1 MIDPSSSEEEGEEDP
16 IVNVSTK
23 SRLAVPPKS
32 TGGITVASGT
42 SSPAVG
48 SNIPVS
54 GSNGD
59 FDGNHRPSNAIA
71 VVNRTDVGNV
81 GVGGAMVIGPS
92 KNDQVHGNRAEG
104 GNLEV
109 PNNGIPSQFVS
120 SFGEC
125 KSSYKQHISG
135 KNRIIIQQLSSSGHL
150 QRQQAT
156 LSPYHSHHH
165 QQKQINNP
173 HKKFTIEEP
182 YLHTSFSDQKS
193 FAARGVTDVSYIT
206 GNMTQS
212 QYSNSITP
220 VWSSVDAQ
228 FQEVIQSNNHL
239 LLSSSSGVSQETLNQ
254 SIGSSRANSLPRPVS
269 PSPSVNSDKPE
280 TGDPHDKHEREEEE
294 RKRRIQLYVFI
305 SRCISYPFNAKQ
317 PTDMTKRQPKITKQ
331 QLEIIT
337 QRFQSFLKGETQI
350 MADEAFQNAV
360 QSYHDVFLK
369 SERVLKMVQSGAS
382 SQHDFREVFR
392 NNIEKR
398 VRSLPEI
405 DGLSKETVLT
415 SWMAKFDIILKGS
428 GEEDSKRPSRMQQSL
443 NSELILSKEQ
453 LYDMFQQILSVKK
466 FEHQILFNALMLDSA
481 DEQAAAIRRELDGR
495 MQRVGEM
502 EKNRKL
508 MPKFVLKEME
518 SLYIEELKSSINLL
532 MANLESLPVSKG
544 NMDSKYG
551 LQKLKRYNHST
562 PSFLKLILRSHG
574 SLSKL
579 EGDSEDGSTQ
589 LTKLDVVLTFQLEVI
604 VMEVKGLKSL
614 APNRIVYCTMEVENG
629 EKLQTDQAEASKPM
643 WDTQGDFTTTH
654 PLPVVKVKLYTENPG
669 MLALEDKELG
679 KVTLRPTPLS
689 SKSPEWHRMIIPKN
703 LPDQDIRIKIACRLD
718 KPLNMKHCGHLYA
731 IGKSVWK
738 KWKRRYFVLV
748 QVSQYTFAMCSYK
761 EKKSEP
767 SEMMQLDG
775 YTVDYIEAA
784 SANLMFGIDLN
795 GGRYFFNA
803 VREGDSISFACDDE
817 NECSLWVMAMYR
829 ATGQSHKPTPP
840 ITQDK
845 NSAMSKIQGDADKAR
860 KHGMEDYI
868 SADPCTYDHATLFK
882 TLQNLTLEYR
892 LNDPY
897 ASLGWFSPG
906 QVFVL
911 DEYCA
916 RYGVRGC
923 YRHLCYLSDLLDRA
937 EKQHM
942 IDPTLIHYS
951 FAFCA
956 SHVHG
961 NRPDGVGSITHEEKE
976 KFAEIKER
984 LRQLLEFQITN
995 FRYCFPFGRPEG
1007 ALKATLSLL
1016 ERVLMKDIV
1025 TPVPPEEVRQ
1035 MIKKSLETA
1044 ALVNYTRLSNKAK
1057 IEDDLRGEIIVPPP
1071 KKLEDLIH
1079 LAELCVDL
1087 LQQNEEH
1094 YGEAFAWFSDL
1105 LVEHA
1110 EIFWSLFAV
1119 DMDRVLSEQAPDT
1132 WDSFPL
1138 FQILNDY
1145 LRADD
1150 NLRNGRYHQHLRDTF
1165 APLVVRYVDLMES
1178 SIAQSIHKGFEKE
1191 RWESKGINA
1200 ALNPAALNNAAQAL
1214 NTAALNPSTLL
1225 SGKKDQVNF
1234 YVPKLPRQSV
1244 ATAAVDDM
1252 RNGCATSEDLFWK
1265 LDALQSFIRDLHW
1278 PDAEFRQHLEQRLKM
1293 MAVDMIEQCI
1303 QRTDSS
1309 FQSWLKKNVAFIST
1323 DYIIPSEM
1331 CAMVNVIL
1339 DAKNQSFKLT
1349 TIDGIDLY
1357 KFHAKIDDQI
1367 DKANV
1372 AMTQGLSGKLM
1383 SVLESTLSKL
1393 ARYDE
1398 GSLIGSILSFTN
1410 VSSSGKDLG
1419 QGYVNFLRNNMDQI
1433 RGKIGDDLWTLNFFE
1448 QWYTQQV
1455 IMLNNWLSERSDNA
1469 LHYAQVSSIS
1479 HIIKKIYSD
1488 FELQGVLEDKLNSKA
1503 YQTVSVRMATEEAT
1517 CSLTMPEVA
1526 EGDEA
1531 CDDIR
1536 EADEE
1541 DTGEE
1546 SNIPR
1551 GLPKSKVAAAQAA
1564 AVTNVVAGRVGNLL
1578 GKGIGGLSSKLGSG
1592 SWF

>member
-1 MIDPSSSEEEGEEDP
+1 MIDPSSSEEEADDDP
-16 IVNVSTK
+16 GVGK
-23 SRLAVPPKS
+23 GSRS
-32 TGGITVASGT
+32 QGGASHKPGG
-42 SSPAVG
+42 AG
-48 SNIPVS
+48 HHAGPVLVTTNLEATTQ
-54 GSNGD
+54 NGD
-59 FDGNHRPSNAIA
+59 FTPHGSPHHGGGSALESGGSTIA
-71 VVNRTDVGNV
+71 STSMGSAHHPA
-81 GVGGAMVIGPS
+81 GKAHAGGDTSAS
-92 KNDQVHGNRAEG
+92 
-104 GNLEV
+104 LEV
-109 PNNGIPSQFVS
+109 PGGAVASSMTHS
-120 SFGEC
+120 SF
-125 KSSYKQHISG
+125 KSINKNKSNHRNSFN
-135 KNRIIIQQLSSSGHL
+135 NRILSPSSGM
-150 QRQQAT
+150 A
-156 LSPYHSHHH
+156 
-165 QQKQINNP
+165 
-173 HKKFTIEEP
+173 
-182 YLHTSFSDQKS
+182 
-193 FAARGVTDVSYIT
+193 
-206 GNMTQS
+206 
-212 QYSNSITP
+212 
-220 VWSSVDAQ
+220 
-228 FQEVIQSNNHL
+228 
-239 LLSSSSGVSQETLNQ
+239 QETLSQ
-254 SIGSSRANSLPRPVS
+254 TIGSSKVNSLPRPLS
-269 PSPSVNSDKPE
+269 PSPSVVSEKND
-280 TGDPHDKHEREEEE
+280 GDVEEKHEREEEE
-294 RKRRIQLYVFI
+294 RKRRIQLYVFV

-317 PTDMTKRQPKITKQ
+317 PTDMTKRQTKIVKH
-331 QLEIIT
+331 QLESIT
-337 QRFQSFLKGETQI
+337 ARFQAFLKGETQI

-369 SERVLKMVQSGAS
+369 SDRVQKMVQSGAC

-415 SWMAKFDIILKGS
+415 SWMAKFDIILKGT
-428 GEEDSKRPSRMQQSL
+428 GEEDTKRPSRMQQSL

-495 MQRVGEM
+495 LQRVSEM
-502 EKNRKL
+502 ERNRKL

-518 SLYIEELKSSINLL
+518 SLYIDELKSSINLL

-544 NMDSKYG
+544 SMDSKYG
-551 LQKLKRYNHST
+551 LQKFKRYNHST
-562 PSFLKLILRSHG
+562 PSFFKMILRSHG

-579 EGDSEDGSTQ
+579 EGDSADSDAQ
-589 LTKLDVVLTFQLEVI
+589 LSKLDVVLTFQLEVI

-654 PLPVVKVKLYTENPG
+654 PLPVVKIKLYTENPG

-679 KVTLRPTPLS
+679 KFIIKPTPLS
-689 SKSPEWHRMIIPKN
+689 SKSPEWHRMTVPKN
-703 LPDQDIRIKIACRLD
+703 LPDQDLRIKVACRMER
-718 KPLNMKHCGHLYA
+718 PLNMKHCGYLFA
-731 IGKSVWK
+731 IGKTVWK
-738 KWKRRYFVLV
+738 KWKKRYFVLV

-761 EKKSEP
+761 EKKPEP

-775 YTVDYIEAA
+775 YTVDYIEGA

-803 VREGDSISFACDDE
+803 VREGDSIAYACDDE

-840 ITQDK
+840 VTQDK
-845 NSAMSKIQGDADKAR
+845 NSAISKIQGDADKAR
-860 KHGMEDYI
+860 KHGMEDFI
-868 SADPCTYDHATLFK
+868 SADPCTFDHATLFK
-882 TLQNLTLEYR
+882 ILQNLTLEYR

-906 QVFVL
+906 EVFVL

-937 EKQHM
+937 EKQFM

-976 KFAEIKER
+976 KFQQIKER
-984 LRQLLEFQITN
+984 LRVLLEYQITN
-995 FRYCFPFGRPEG
+995 FRFCFPFGRPEG

-1044 ALVNYTRLSNKAK
+1044 ALVNYTRLSSEAK
-1057 IEDDLRGEIIVPPP
+1057 IEEDLRGEMIVPPA

-1094 YGEAFAWFSDL
+1094 YAEAFAWFSDL

-1119 DMDRVLSEQAPDT
+1119 DMDRVLSEQPQDT

-1145 LRADD
+1145 LRTDD
-1150 NLRNGRYHQHLRDTF
+1150 NLKNGRFHQHLRDTF

-1191 RWESKGINA
+1191 RWESKG
-1200 ALNPAALNNAAQAL
+1200 
-1214 NTAALNPSTLL
+1214 
-1225 SGKKDQVNF
+1225 
-1234 YVPKLPRQSV
+1234 
-1244 ATAAVDDM
+1244 
-1252 RNGCATSEDLFWK
+1252 NGCATSEDLFWK

-1278 PDAEFRQHLEQRLKM
+1278 PDAEFRQHLEQRLKL
-1293 MAVDMIEQCI
+1293 MACDMVEQCL
-1303 QRTDSS
+1303 QRSDAA

-1339 DAKNQSFKLT
+1339 DAKNQSFKLC
-1349 TIDGIDLY
+1349 TIDGVDLY
-1357 KFHAKIDDQI
+1357 KYHSKIDDQI

-1372 AMTQGLSGKLM
+1372 AMTQGLIGKLM
-1383 SVLESTLSKL
+1383 SVLDSTLSKL
-1393 ARYDE
+1393 SRYDE

-1419 QGYVNFLRNNMDQI
+1419 QGYVNFFRNNMDQI
-1433 RGKIGDDLWTLNFFE
+1433 RGKISDDLWTLNFFE
-1448 QWYTQQV
+1448 QWYTQQ
-1455 IMLNNWLSERSDNA
+1455 INMLCNWLSERLDHS
-1469 LHYAQVSSIS
+1469 LHYAQCTSLS
-1479 HIIKKIYSD
+1479 HIVKKIYSD
-1488 FELQGVLEDKLNSKA
+1488 FELQGVMEDKLNSKA
-1503 YQTVSVRMATEEAT
+1503 YQTVAQRMATEEAT
-1517 CSLTMPEVA
+1517 CALTMPEGA
-1526 EGDEA
+1526 EGEEMLDEV
-1531 CDDIR
+1531 
-1536 EADEE
+1536 E
-1541 DTGEE
+1541 GEE
-1546 SNIPR
+1546 GEPGTGNP
-1551 GLPKSKVAAAQAA
+1551 GGAGGGGGGTPKPKIAAATAA
-1564 AVTNVVAGRVGNLL
+1564 LPQIGRVGNIL
-1578 GKGIGGLSSKLGSG
+1578 GKGIGGLSSKLGG
-1592 SWF
+1592 GGWF

>member
-1 MIDPSSSEEEGEEDP
+1 M
-16 IVNVSTK
+16 
-23 SRLAVPPKS
+23 
-32 TGGITVASGT
+32 
-42 SSPAVG
+42 
-48 SNIPVS
+48 
-54 GSNGD
+54 
-59 FDGNHRPSNAIA
+59 
-71 VVNRTDVGNV
+71 
-81 GVGGAMVIGPS
+81 
-92 KNDQVHGNRAEG
+92 
-104 GNLEV
+104 
-109 PNNGIPSQFVS
+109 
-120 SFGEC
+120 
-125 KSSYKQHISG
+125 
-135 KNRIIIQQLSSSGHL
+135 
-150 QRQQAT
+150 
-156 LSPYHSHHH
+156 
-165 QQKQINNP
+165 
-173 HKKFTIEEP
+173 
-182 YLHTSFSDQKS
+182 
-193 FAARGVTDVSYIT
+193 
-206 GNMTQS
+206 
-212 QYSNSITP
+212 
-220 VWSSVDAQ
+220 
-228 FQEVIQSNNHL
+228 
-239 LLSSSSGVSQETLNQ
+239 
-254 SIGSSRANSLPRPVS
+254 
-269 PSPSVNSDKPE
+269 
-280 TGDPHDKHEREEEE
+280 
-294 RKRRIQLYVFI
+294 
-305 SRCISYPFNAKQ
+305 
-317 PTDMTKRQPKITKQ
+317 
-331 QLEIIT
+331 
-337 QRFQSFLKGETQI
+337 
-350 MADEAFQNAV
+350 
-360 QSYHDVFLK
+360 
-369 SERVLKMVQSGAS
+369 
-382 SQHDFREVFR
+382 
-392 NNIEKR
+392 
-398 VRSLPEI
+398 
-405 DGLSKETVLT
+405 
-415 SWMAKFDIILKGS
+415 
-428 GEEDSKRPSRMQQSL
+428 
-443 NSELILSKEQ
+443 
-453 LYDMFQQILSVKK
+453 
-466 FEHQILFNALMLDSA
+466 
-481 DEQAAAIRRELDGR
+481 
-495 MQRVGEM
+495 
-502 EKNRKL
+502 
-508 MPKFVLKEME
+508 
-518 SLYIEELKSSINLL
+518 
-532 MANLESLPVSKG
+532 
-544 NMDSKYG
+544 
-551 LQKLKRYNHST
+551 
-562 PSFLKLILRSHG
+562 ILRSHG

-579 EGDSEDGSTQ
+579 ESDADESITQ

-614 APNRIVYCTMEVENG
+614 ATNRIVYCTMEVENG

-679 KVTLRPTPLS
+679 KVTIKPTPLS
-689 SKSPEWHRMIIPKN
+689 SKSPEWHRMVVPRN
-703 LPDQDIRIKIACRLD
+703 LPDQDLRIKIACRLD
-718 KPLNMKHCGHLYA
+718 KPLNMKHCGYLHA

-761 EKKSEP
+761 ERKSEP

-775 YTVDYIEAA
+775 YTVDYIEVA

-803 VREGDSISFACDDE
+803 VREGDSIAFACEDE

-829 ATGQSHKPTPP
+829 ATGQSHKPAPP
-840 ITQDK
+840 VTQDK
-845 NSAMSKIQGDADKAR
+845 NSAISKIQGDADKAR

-868 SADPCTYDHATLFK
+868 SADPCSFDHAALFK
-882 TLQNLTLEYR
+882 VLQNLTLDYR
-892 LNDPY
+892 LNDTY

-923 YRHLCYLSDLLDRA
+923 YRHLCYLSDLLDRV
-937 EKQHM
+937 EKQYM

-984 LRQLLEFQITN
+984 LRILLEYQITN
-995 FRYCFPFGRPEG
+995 FRFCFPFGRPEG

-1025 TPVPPEEVRQ
+1025 TPVPPEEVRM

-1044 ALVNYTRLSNKAK
+1044 ALVNYTRLSSEAK
-1057 IEDDLRGEIIVPPP
+1057 IDEDLRGEIIVAAA

-1094 YGEAFAWFSDL
+1094 YAEHFPGSLSAGASIVGLKSIPLRKTEKINKDKKVSNGIEEETDASGAAAAQASGGTGVSVASGGSIGGDARKSLSDGPEGAAAFKYCMPTHAVYTSPVPTAFAWFSDL

-1119 DMDRVLSEQAPDT
+1119 DMDRVLTEQQPDT

-1150 NLRNGRYHQHLRDTF
+1150 NLRNGRFHQHLRDTF

-1191 RWESKGINA
+1191 RWDSKG
-1200 ALNPAALNNAAQAL
+1200 
-1214 NTAALNPSTLL
+1214 
-1225 SGKKDQVNF
+1225 
-1234 YVPKLPRQSV
+1234 
-1244 ATAAVDDM
+1244 
-1252 RNGCATSEDLFWK
+1252 NGCVTSEDLFWK
-1265 LDALQSFIRDLHW
+1265 LDALQSFIHDLHW

-1293 MAVDMIEQCI
+1293 MAAEMIEQCI

-1309 FQSWLKKNVAFIST
+1309 FHSWLKKNVAFIST

-1357 KFHAKIDDQI
+1357 KFHTKIDDQI

-1372 AMTQGLSGKLM
+1372 AMTQGLICKLM

-1419 QGYVNFLRNNMDQI
+1419 QGYVNFFRNNMDQI

-1448 QWYTQQV
+1448 QWYTQQ
-1455 IMLNNWLSERSDNA
+1455 INMLCNWLSERLDHA
-1469 LHYAQVSSIS
+1469 LHYAQVTSIS
-1479 HIIKKIYSD
+1479 HITKKIYSD

-1503 YQTVSVRMATEEAT
+1503 YQTVALRMTTEEAT
-1517 CSLTMPEVA
+1517 CALTMPDVVECDDNGDTVKG
-1526 EGDEA
+1526 EGGDE
-1531 CDDIR
+1531 DG
-1536 EADEE
+1536 
-1541 DTGEE
+1541 TGEE
-1546 SNIPR
+1546 GGGGSSVGGASR
-1551 GLPKSKVAAAQAA
+1551 GLPKPKVAAAQAA

-1578 GKGIGGLSSKLGSG
+1578 GKGIGGLSSKLGGG

>member
-1 MIDPSSSEEEGEEDP
+1 MIDPSSSEEEGEDDAVP
-16 IVNVSTK
+16 NVSSKGRLTNTTK
-23 SRLAVPPKS
+23 
-32 TGGITVASGT
+32 GT
-42 SSPAVG
+42 SAVSIIGGSAGSVVG

-54 GSNGD
+54 GSNTD
-59 FDGNHRPSNAIA
+59 LIGNQRQSNISSIC
-71 VVNRTDVGNV
+71 NRNDVGNISV
-81 GVGGAMVIGPS
+81 AALGSTSNKIE
-92 KNDQVHGNRAEG
+92 QICGNRADT

-109 PNNGIPSQFVS
+109 PSNGIPS
-120 SFGEC
+120 G
-125 KSSYKQHISG
+125 I
-135 KNRIIIQQLSSSGHL
+135 
-150 QRQQAT
+150 
-156 LSPYHSHHH
+156 
-165 QQKQINNP
+165 
-173 HKKFTIEEP
+173 
-182 YLHTSFSDQKS
+182 
-193 FAARGVTDVSYIT
+193 
-206 GNMTQS
+206 
-212 QYSNSITP
+212 
-220 VWSSVDAQ
+220 
-228 FQEVIQSNNHL
+228 
-239 LLSSSSGVSQETLNQ
+239 SQETLNQ
-254 SIGSSRANSLPRPVS
+254 SVGSSRANSLPRPLS
-269 PSPSVNSDKPE
+269 PSPSLTSEKHE
-280 TGDPHDKHEREEEE
+280 TAEPHGKHEREEEE

-317 PTDMTKRQPKITKQ
+317 PTDMTKRQTKISKQ

-337 QRFQSFLKGETQI
+337 QRFQAFLKGETQI

-415 SWMAKFDIILKGS
+415 SWMAKFDIILKGT

-453 LYDMFQQILSVKK
+453 LYDMFQQILLVKK

-518 SLYIEELKSSINLL
+518 SLYVEELKSSINLL

-679 KVTLRPTPLS
+679 KVTLKPTPLS
-689 SKSPEWHRMIIPKN
+689 SKSPEWHRMIVPKN

-718 KPLNMKHCGHLYA
+718 KPLNMKHCGYLYA

-860 KHGMEDYI
+860 KHGMEDFI
-868 SADPCTYDHATLFK
+868 STDPCTFDHATLFK

-976 KFAEIKER
+976 KFSEIKER

-1057 IEDDLRGEIIVPPP
+1057 IDEDLRGDVIVPAP

-1145 LRADD
+1145 LRTDD
-1150 NLRNGRYHQHLRDTF
+1150 NLRNGRFHQHLRDTF

-1191 RWESKGINA
+1191 RWESKG
-1200 ALNPAALNNAAQAL
+1200 
-1214 NTAALNPSTLL
+1214 
-1225 SGKKDQVNF
+1225 
-1234 YVPKLPRQSV
+1234 
-1244 ATAAVDDM
+1244 
-1252 RNGCATSEDLFWK
+1252 NGCATSEDLFWK

-1309 FQSWLKKNVAFIST
+1309 FQSWLKKNIAFIST
-1323 DYIIPSEM
+1323 DYILPSEM

-1419 QGYVNFLRNNMDQI
+1419 QGYVNFFRNNMDQV
-1433 RGKIGDDLWTLNFFE
+1433 RGKIADDLWTLHFFE
-1448 QWYTQQV
+1448 QWYSQQ
-1455 IMLNNWLSERSDNA
+1455 INMLCNWLSERVDHA
-1469 LHYAQVSSIS
+1469 LHYAQVASIS

-1503 YQTVSVRMATEEAT
+1503 YQAVAQRMATEEAT
-1517 CSLTMPEVA
+1517 CALTMPDACED
-1526 EGDEA
+1526 EPCDEIREGEEEDNGDES
-1531 CDDIR
+1531 
-1536 EADEE
+1536 
-1541 DTGEE
+1541 T

-1551 GLPKSKVAAAQAA
+1551 GLPKPKVAAAQAA

>member
-1 MIDPSSSEEEGEEDP
+1 MIDPSSSEEEGEDDSVP
-16 IVNVSTK
+16 NVSSKGRLTNATK
-23 SRLAVPPKS
+23 
-32 TGGITVASGT
+32 GT
-42 SSPAVG
+42 SAVSIIG
-48 SNIPVS
+48 GSAGSVVESNIPIS
-54 GSNGD
+54 GSNTD
-59 FDGNHRPSNAIA
+59 LIGNQRQSNISSICKR
-71 VVNRTDVGNV
+71 NDVGNI
-81 GVGGAMVIGPS
+81 GVTALGS
-92 KNDQVHGNRAEG
+92 TSNKNEQICGSRADT

-109 PNNGIPSQFVS
+109 PSNGIPS
-120 SFGEC
+120 G
-125 KSSYKQHISG
+125 I
-135 KNRIIIQQLSSSGHL
+135 
-150 QRQQAT
+150 
-156 LSPYHSHHH
+156 
-165 QQKQINNP
+165 
-173 HKKFTIEEP
+173 
-182 YLHTSFSDQKS
+182 
-193 FAARGVTDVSYIT
+193 
-206 GNMTQS
+206 
-212 QYSNSITP
+212 
-220 VWSSVDAQ
+220 
-228 FQEVIQSNNHL
+228 
-239 LLSSSSGVSQETLNQ
+239 SQETLNQ
-254 SIGSSRANSLPRPVS
+254 SVGSSRANSLPRPLS
-269 PSPSVNSDKPE
+269 PSPSLTSEKHE
-280 TGDPHDKHEREEEE
+280 TGEPHDKHEREEEE

-317 PTDMTKRQPKITKQ
+317 PTDMTKRQTKISKQ

-337 QRFQSFLKGETQI
+337 QRFQAFLKGETQI

-415 SWMAKFDIILKGS
+415 SWMAKFDIILKGT

-453 LYDMFQQILSVKK
+453 LYDMFQQILLVKK

-518 SLYIEELKSSINLL
+518 SLYVEELKSSINLL

-579 EGDSEDGSTQ
+579 EGDSEDGTTQ

-679 KVTLRPTPLS
+679 KVTLKPTPLS
-689 SKSPEWHRMIIPKN
+689 SKSPEWHRMIVPKN

-718 KPLNMKHCGHLYA
+718 KPLNMKHCGYLYA

-795 GGRYFFNA
+795 GGRFFFNA

-860 KHGMEDYI
+860 KHGMEDFI
-868 SADPCTYDHATLFK
+868 STDPCTFDHATLFK

-937 EKQHM
+937 EKQYM

-976 KFAEIKER
+976 KFSEIKER

-1025 TPVPPEEVRQ
+1025 TPVPPEEVRH

-1057 IEDDLRGEIIVPPP
+1057 IDEDLRGDVIVPAP

-1145 LRADD
+1145 LRTDD
-1150 NLRNGRYHQHLRDTF
+1150 NLRNGRFHQHLRDTF

-1191 RWESKGINA
+1191 RWESKG
-1200 ALNPAALNNAAQAL
+1200 
-1214 NTAALNPSTLL
+1214 
-1225 SGKKDQVNF
+1225 
-1234 YVPKLPRQSV
+1234 
-1244 ATAAVDDM
+1244 
-1252 RNGCATSEDLFWK
+1252 NGCATSEDLFWK

-1309 FQSWLKKNVAFIST
+1309 FQSWLKKNIAFIST
-1323 DYIIPSEM
+1323 DYILPSEM

-1419 QGYVNFLRNNMDQI
+1419 QGYVNFFRNNMDQV
-1433 RGKIGDDLWTLNFFE
+1433 RGKIGDDLWTLHFFE
-1448 QWYTQQV
+1448 QWYSQQ
-1455 IMLNNWLSERSDNA
+1455 INMLCNWLSDRVDHA
-1469 LHYAQVSSIS
+1469 LHYAQVASIS

-1503 YQTVSVRMATEEAT
+1503 YQAVAQRMATEEAT
-1517 CSLTMPEVA
+1517 CALTMPDACED
-1526 EGDEA
+1526 EPCEEIREGEEEDNGDES
-1531 CDDIR
+1531 
-1536 EADEE
+1536 
-1541 DTGEE
+1541 T

-1551 GLPKSKVAAAQAA
+1551 GLPKPKVAAAQAA

>member
-1 MIDPSSSEEEGEEDP
+1 MIDPSSSEEEGEDDP
-16 IVNVSTK
+16 IANVSSK
-23 SRLAVPPKS
+23 GRLTNAPKGTNTVS
-32 TGGITVASGT
+32 IIGGVSG
-42 SSPAVG
+42 PGVG
-48 SNIPVS
+48 SNIALS

-59 FDGNHRPSNAIA
+59 LAGNQRQSNISSIG
-71 VVNRTDVGNV
+71 NRNDAGNISV
-81 GVGGAMVIGPS
+81 ATGVGGSSS
-92 KNDQVHGNRAEG
+92 KNEQIHGSRVDG

-109 PNNGIPSQFVS
+109 PNSIPS
-120 SFGEC
+120 G
-125 KSSYKQHISG
+125 I
-135 KNRIIIQQLSSSGHL
+135 
-150 QRQQAT
+150 
-156 LSPYHSHHH
+156 
-165 QQKQINNP
+165 
-173 HKKFTIEEP
+173 
-182 YLHTSFSDQKS
+182 
-193 FAARGVTDVSYIT
+193 
-206 GNMTQS
+206 
-212 QYSNSITP
+212 
-220 VWSSVDAQ
+220 
-228 FQEVIQSNNHL
+228 
-239 LLSSSSGVSQETLNQ
+239 SQETLNQ
-254 SIGSSRANSLPRPVS
+254 SIGSSRANSLPRPLS
-269 PSPSVNSDKPE
+269 PSPSLTSEKPD

-317 PTDMTKRQPKITKQ
+317 PTDMTKRQTKITKQ

-337 QRFQSFLKGETQI
+337 QRFQAFLKGETQI

-415 SWMAKFDIILKGS
+415 SWMAKFDIILKGT

-453 LYDMFQQILSVKK
+453 LYDMFQQILLVKK
-466 FEHQILFNALMLDSA
+466 FEHQILYNALMLDSA

-518 SLYIEELKSSINLL
+518 SLYVEELKSSINLL

-679 KVTLRPTPLS
+679 KVILKPTPLS
-689 SKSPEWHRMIIPKN
+689 SKSPEWHRMVIPKN

-795 GGRYFFNA
+795 GGRFFFNA

-860 KHGMEDYI
+860 KHGMEDFI
-868 SADPCTYDHATLFK
+868 STDPCTFDHATLFK

-937 EKQHM
+937 EKQCM

-976 KFAEIKER
+976 KFSEIKER

-1057 IEDDLRGEIIVPPP
+1057 IEEDLRGEVIVPAP

-1150 NLRNGRYHQHLRDTF
+1150 NLRNGRFHQHLRDTF

-1191 RWESKGINA
+1191 RWESKG
-1200 ALNPAALNNAAQAL
+1200 
-1214 NTAALNPSTLL
+1214 
-1225 SGKKDQVNF
+1225 
-1234 YVPKLPRQSV
+1234 
-1244 ATAAVDDM
+1244 
-1252 RNGCATSEDLFWK
+1252 NGCATSEDLFWK

-1309 FQSWLKKNVAFIST
+1309 FQSWLKKNIAFIST
-1323 DYIIPSEM
+1323 DYILPSEM

-1419 QGYVNFLRNNMDQI
+1419 QGYVNFFRNNMDQV

-1448 QWYTQQV
+1448 QWYSQQ
-1455 IMLNNWLSERSDNA
+1455 INMLCNWLSERLDHA

-1503 YQTVSVRMATEEAT
+1503 YQAVAQRMATEEAT
-1517 CSLTMPEVA
+1517 CALTMPDINE
-1526 EGDEA
+1526 DEP

-1536 EADEE
+1536 EGEEE
-1541 DTGEE
+1541 DTGDEST

-1551 GLPKSKVAAAQAA
+1551 GLPKPKIAAAQAA

>member
-1 MIDPSSSEEEGEEDP
+1 MIDPSSSEEEGEDDP
-16 IVNVSTK
+16 VANVSSK
-23 SRLAVPPKS
+23 GRLTNAPK
-32 TGGITVASGT
+32 GT
-42 SSPAVG
+42 SAVCIIGGSSGSVVG
-48 SNIPVS
+48 SNISTS
-54 GSNGD
+54 GSNSD
-59 FDGNHRPSNAIA
+59 LIGNLRQSNISS
-71 VVNRTDVGNV
+71 
-81 GVGGAMVIGPS
+81 I
-92 KNDQVHGNRAEG
+92 GNRIDAGNISVAGPGATANKNEQIYG
-104 GNLEV
+104 SRVDTGNLEV
-109 PNNGIPSQFVS
+109 PSNGIPS
-120 SFGEC
+120 G
-125 KSSYKQHISG
+125 I
-135 KNRIIIQQLSSSGHL
+135 
-150 QRQQAT
+150 
-156 LSPYHSHHH
+156 
-165 QQKQINNP
+165 
-173 HKKFTIEEP
+173 
-182 YLHTSFSDQKS
+182 
-193 FAARGVTDVSYIT
+193 
-206 GNMTQS
+206 
-212 QYSNSITP
+212 
-220 VWSSVDAQ
+220 
-228 FQEVIQSNNHL
+228 
-239 LLSSSSGVSQETLNQ
+239 SQETLNQ
-254 SIGSSRANSLPRPVS
+254 SVGSSRANSLPRPLS
-269 PSPSVNSDKPE
+269 PSPSLTSEKPE
-280 TGDPHDKHEREEEE
+280 IGEPHDKHEREEEE

-317 PTDMTKRQPKITKQ
+317 PTDMTKRQTKINKQ

-337 QRFQSFLKGETQI
+337 QRFQAFLKGETQI

-415 SWMAKFDIILKGS
+415 SWMAKFDIILKGT

-453 LYDMFQQILSVKK
+453 LYDMFQQILLVKK

-518 SLYIEELKSSINLL
+518 SLYVEELKSSINLL

-579 EGDSEDGSTQ
+579 EGDSEDGSTL

-614 APNRIVYCTMEVENG
+614 APNRIVYCTMEVESG

-679 KVTLRPTPLS
+679 KVTLKPTPLS
-689 SKSPEWHRMIIPKN
+689 SKSPEWHRMIVPKN

-718 KPLNMKHCGHLYA
+718 KPLNMKHCGYLYA

-795 GGRYFFNA
+795 GGRFFFNA

-845 NSAMSKIQGDADKAR
+845 NSALSKIQGDADKAR
-860 KHGMEDYI
+860 KHGMEDFI
-868 SADPCTYDHATLFK
+868 STDPCTFDHATLFK

-976 KFAEIKER
+976 KFSEIKDR

-1057 IEDDLRGEIIVPPP
+1057 IEEDLRGEVIVPAP

-1094 YGEAFAWFSDL
+1094 YGELRKHDKMDKKKVRKEDDDVSGGHNESDVDLIDSTGLISTSELATAASTDGSSFRYCMPTHAVYTPPVPTAFAWFSDL

-1145 LRADD
+1145 LRTDD
-1150 NLRNGRYHQHLRDTF
+1150 NLRNGRFHQHLRDTF

-1214 NTAALNPSTLL
+1214 NTAALNPSMLL

-1234 YVPKLPRQSV
+1234 YVPKLPKQSNS
-1244 ATAAVDDM
+1244 TAANDEM

-1309 FQSWLKKNVAFIST
+1309 FQSWLKKNIAFIST
-1323 DYIIPSEM
+1323 DYILPSEM

-1419 QGYVNFLRNNMDQI
+1419 QGYVNFFRNNMDQV

-1448 QWYTQQV
+1448 QWYSQQ
-1455 IMLNNWLSERSDNA
+1455 INMLCNWLSERLDHA
-1469 LHYAQVSSIS
+1469 LHYAQVASIS

-1503 YQTVSVRMATEEAT
+1503 YQTVAQRMATEEAT
-1517 CSLTMPEVA
+1517 CALTMPDASE
-1526 EGDEA
+1526 DEP

-1536 EADEE
+1536 EGEEE
-1541 DTGEE
+1541 DNGDEST

-1551 GLPKSKVAAAQAA
+1551 GLPKPKVAAAQAA

>member
-1 MIDPSSSEEEGEEDP
+1 MIDPSSSEEEGEDDP
-16 IVNVSTK
+16 VANVSSK
-23 SRLAVPPKS
+23 GRLTNAPK
-32 TGGITVASGT
+32 GT
-42 SSPAVG
+42 SAVCIIGGSSGSVVG
-48 SNIPVS
+48 SNISTS
-54 GSNGD
+54 GSNSD
-59 FDGNHRPSNAIA
+59 LIGNLRQSNISS
-71 VVNRTDVGNV
+71 
-81 GVGGAMVIGPS
+81 I
-92 KNDQVHGNRAEG
+92 GNRIDAGNISVAGPGATANKNEQIYG
-104 GNLEV
+104 SRVDTGNLEV
-109 PNNGIPSQFVS
+109 PSNGIPS
-120 SFGEC
+120 G
-125 KSSYKQHISG
+125 I
-135 KNRIIIQQLSSSGHL
+135 
-150 QRQQAT
+150 
-156 LSPYHSHHH
+156 
-165 QQKQINNP
+165 
-173 HKKFTIEEP
+173 
-182 YLHTSFSDQKS
+182 
-193 FAARGVTDVSYIT
+193 
-206 GNMTQS
+206 
-212 QYSNSITP
+212 
-220 VWSSVDAQ
+220 
-228 FQEVIQSNNHL
+228 
-239 LLSSSSGVSQETLNQ
+239 SQETLNQ
-254 SIGSSRANSLPRPVS
+254 SVGSSRANSLPRPLS
-269 PSPSVNSDKPE
+269 PSPSLTSEKPE
-280 TGDPHDKHEREEEE
+280 IGEPHDKHEREEEE

-317 PTDMTKRQPKITKQ
+317 PTDMTKRQTKINKQ

-337 QRFQSFLKGETQI
+337 QRFQAFLKGETQI

-415 SWMAKFDIILKGS
+415 SWMAKFDIILKGT

-453 LYDMFQQILSVKK
+453 LYDMFQQILLVKK

-518 SLYIEELKSSINLL
+518 SLYVEELKSSINLL

-579 EGDSEDGSTQ
+579 EGDSEDGSTL

-614 APNRIVYCTMEVENG
+614 APNRIVYCTMEVESG

-679 KVTLRPTPLS
+679 KVTLKPTPLS
-689 SKSPEWHRMIIPKN
+689 SKSPEWHRMIVPKN

-718 KPLNMKHCGHLYA
+718 KPLNMKHCGYLYA

-795 GGRYFFNA
+795 GGRFFFNA

-845 NSAMSKIQGDADKAR
+845 NSALSKIQGDADKAR
-860 KHGMEDYI
+860 KHGMEDFI
-868 SADPCTYDHATLFK
+868 STDPCTFDHATLFK

-976 KFAEIKER
+976 KFSEIKDR

-1057 IEDDLRGEIIVPPP
+1057 IEEDLRGEVIVPAP

-1145 LRADD
+1145 LRTDD
-1150 NLRNGRYHQHLRDTF
+1150 NLRNGRFHQHLRDTF

-1214 NTAALNPSTLL
+1214 NTAALNPSMLL

-1234 YVPKLPRQSV
+1234 YVPKLPKQSNS
-1244 ATAAVDDM
+1244 TAANDEM

-1309 FQSWLKKNVAFIST
+1309 FQSWLKKNIAFIST
-1323 DYIIPSEM
+1323 DYILPSEM

-1419 QGYVNFLRNNMDQI
+1419 QGYVNFFRNNMDQV

-1448 QWYTQQV
+1448 QWYSQQ
-1455 IMLNNWLSERSDNA
+1455 INMLCNWLSERLDHA
-1469 LHYAQVSSIS
+1469 LHYAQVASIS

-1503 YQTVSVRMATEEAT
+1503 YQTVAQRMATEEAT
-1517 CSLTMPEVA
+1517 CALTMPDASE
-1526 EGDEA
+1526 DEP

-1536 EADEE
+1536 EGEEE
-1541 DTGEE
+1541 DNGDEST

-1551 GLPKSKVAAAQAA
+1551 GLPKPKVAAAQAA

>member
-109 PNNGIPSQFVS
+109 PNNGIP
-120 SFGEC
+120 
-125 KSSYKQHISG
+125 
-135 KNRIIIQQLSSSGHL
+135 
-150 QRQQAT
+150 
-156 LSPYHSHHH
+156 
-165 QQKQINNP
+165 
-173 HKKFTIEEP
+173 
-182 YLHTSFSDQKS
+182 
-193 FAARGVTDVSYIT
+193 
-206 GNMTQS
+206 
-212 QYSNSITP
+212 
-220 VWSSVDAQ
+220 
-228 FQEVIQSNNHL
+228 
-239 LLSSSSGVSQETLNQ
+239 SGVSQETLNQ

-1094 YGEAFAWFSDL
+1094 YGELRRHDKVEKIKTRKEDGDVSGEHNISELGSAASHGIIGKTEQAIAAGTSTDGSSFRYCMPTHAVYTSPVPTAFAWFSDL

>member
-1 MIDPSSSEEEGEEDP
+1 MIDPSSSEEEGEDDP
-16 IVNVSTK
+16 IANVSSK
-23 SRLAVPPKS
+23 GRLTNAPKGTNTVS
-32 TGGITVASGT
+32 IIGGVSG
-42 SSPAVG
+42 PGVG
-48 SNIPVS
+48 SNIAIS

-59 FDGNHRPSNAIA
+59 LAGNQRQSNISSIG
-71 VVNRTDVGNV
+71 NRNDAGNISV
-81 GVGGAMVIGPS
+81 AAGVGGSSS
-92 KNDQVHGNRAEG
+92 KNEQIHGSRVDG

-109 PNNGIPSQFVS
+109 PNSCIPS
-120 SFGEC
+120 G
-125 KSSYKQHISG
+125 I
-135 KNRIIIQQLSSSGHL
+135 
-150 QRQQAT
+150 
-156 LSPYHSHHH
+156 
-165 QQKQINNP
+165 
-173 HKKFTIEEP
+173 
-182 YLHTSFSDQKS
+182 
-193 FAARGVTDVSYIT
+193 
-206 GNMTQS
+206 
-212 QYSNSITP
+212 
-220 VWSSVDAQ
+220 
-228 FQEVIQSNNHL
+228 
-239 LLSSSSGVSQETLNQ
+239 SQETLNQ
-254 SIGSSRANSLPRPVS
+254 SIGSSRANSLPRPLS
-269 PSPSVNSDKPE
+269 PSPSLTSEKPD

-317 PTDMTKRQPKITKQ
+317 PTDMTKRQTKITKQ

-337 QRFQSFLKGETQI
+337 QRFQAFLKGETQI

-415 SWMAKFDIILKGS
+415 SWMAKFDIILKGT

-453 LYDMFQQILSVKK
+453 LYDMFQQILLVKK
-466 FEHQILFNALMLDSA
+466 FEHQILYNALMLDSA

-518 SLYIEELKSSINLL
+518 SLYVEELKSSINLL

-551 LQKLKRYNHST
+551 LQKLKRYNHR
-562 PSFLKLILRSHG
+562 KLILRSHG

-679 KVTLRPTPLS
+679 KVTLKPTPLS
-689 SKSPEWHRMIIPKN
+689 SKSPEWHRMVIPKN

-795 GGRYFFNA
+795 GGRFFFNA

-860 KHGMEDYI
+860 KHGMEDFI
-868 SADPCTYDHATLFK
+868 STDPCTFDHATLFK

-937 EKQHM
+937 EKQYM

-976 KFAEIKER
+976 KFSEIKER
-984 LRQLLEFQITN
+984 LRQLLEYQITN

-1057 IEDDLRGEIIVPPP
+1057 IEEDLRGEVIVPAP

-1094 YGEAFAWFSDL
+1094 YGELRKHDKMDKNKMRKEDGDVPEGHNESDVDLTANTGLTSTSELASAASTDGSSFRYCMPTHAVYTTPVPTAFAWFSDL

-1150 NLRNGRYHQHLRDTF
+1150 NLRNGRFHQHLRDTF

-1214 NTAALNPSTLL
+1214 NTAALNPSMLL
-1225 SGKKDQVNF
+1225 SGKKDTINF
-1234 YVPKLPRQSV
+1234 YVPKLPKQSNS
-1244 ATAAVDDM
+1244 TAASDEM

-1309 FQSWLKKNVAFIST
+1309 FQSWLKKNIAFIST
-1323 DYIIPSEM
+1323 DYILPSEM

-1419 QGYVNFLRNNMDQI
+1419 QGYVNFFRNNMDQV

-1448 QWYTQQV
+1448 QWYSQQ
-1455 IMLNNWLSERSDNA
+1455 INMLCNWLSERLDHA

-1503 YQTVSVRMATEEAT
+1503 YQAVAQRMATEEAT
-1517 CSLTMPEVA
+1517 CALTMPDISE
-1526 EGDEA
+1526 DEP

-1536 EADEE
+1536 EGEEE
-1541 DTGEE
+1541 DTGDEST

-1551 GLPKSKVAAAQAA
+1551 GLPKPKIAAAQAA

>member
-1 MIDPSSSEEEGEEDP
+1 MIDPSSSEEEGEDDP
-16 IVNVSTK
+16 VINVPAKGRIIQTPKGVNCVSTLGVSSAAGCNPIATGSNSDLTANHK
-23 SRLAVPPKS
+23 QSNPSTVIGRTDTGTS
-32 TGGITVASGT
+32 TGGQYSSRTSQIHGGRVDGSNLEIPTKTIPSGT
-42 SSPAVG
+42 
-48 SNIPVS
+48 
-54 GSNGD
+54 
-59 FDGNHRPSNAIA
+59 
-71 VVNRTDVGNV
+71 
-81 GVGGAMVIGPS
+81 
-92 KNDQVHGNRAEG
+92 
-104 GNLEV
+104 
-109 PNNGIPSQFVS
+109 
-120 SFGEC
+120 
-125 KSSYKQHISG
+125 
-135 KNRIIIQQLSSSGHL
+135 
-150 QRQQAT
+150 
-156 LSPYHSHHH
+156 
-165 QQKQINNP
+165 
-173 HKKFTIEEP
+173 
-182 YLHTSFSDQKS
+182 
-193 FAARGVTDVSYIT
+193 
-206 GNMTQS
+206 
-212 QYSNSITP
+212 
-220 VWSSVDAQ
+220 
-228 FQEVIQSNNHL
+228 
-239 LLSSSSGVSQETLNQ
+239 SQETLKE
-254 SIGSSRANSLPRPVS
+254 SIGSSRANSLPRPSS
-269 PSPSVNSDKPE
+269 PTLSIESDKQEPSE
-280 TGDPHDKHEREEEE
+280 FHDKHEREEEE

-317 PTDMTKRQPKITKQ
+317 PTDMTKRQTKITKQ
-331 QLEIIT
+331 QLEVIT
-337 QRFQSFLKGETQI
+337 QRFQAFLKGETQI

-369 SERVLKMVQSGAS
+369 SERVSKMVQSGAS

-453 LYDMFQQILSVKK
+453 LFDMFQQILSVKK
-466 FEHQILFNALMLDSA
+466 FEHQILYNALMLDSA

-551 LQKLKRYNHST
+551 LQKLKRYNHR
-562 PSFLKLILRSHG
+562 KLILRSHG

-579 EGDSEDGSTQ
+579 EGDSEDGSNQ

-654 PLPVVKVKLYTENPG
+654 PLPVVKIKLYTENPG

-679 KVTLRPTPLS
+679 KVTLKPTPLS

-703 LPDQDIRIKIACRLD
+703 LPDQDLRIKIACRLD
-718 KPLNMKHCGHLYA
+718 KPLNMKHCGQLYA

-738 KWKRRYFVLV
+738 KWKKRYFVLV

-795 GGRYFFNA
+795 GGRFFFNA

-840 ITQDK
+840 VTQDK

-860 KHGMEDYI
+860 KHGMEDFI
-868 SADPCTYDHATLFK
+868 SADPCKFDHATLFK

-892 LNDPY
+892 LSDPY

-976 KFAEIKER
+976 KFSEIKER

-1044 ALVNYTRLSNKAK
+1044 AFVNYTRLSNKAK
-1057 IEDDLRGEIIVPPP
+1057 IEEDLRGEVIVPPP

-1094 YGEAFAWFSDL
+1094 YGELRRHDKMDKNKMRKEDDDVSDQRDITDVDFTANTGLINTSEQATDEFVKGSSFRYCMPTHAVFTSPVPTAFAWFSDL

-1119 DMDRVLSEQAPDT
+1119 DMDRVLSDQAPDT

-1150 NLRNGRYHQHLRDTF
+1150 NLRNGRFHQHLRDTF

-1214 NTAALNPSTLL
+1214 NSAALNPSTLL
-1225 SGKKDQVNF
+1225 SSKKDLVNF
-1234 YVPKLPRQSV
+1234 YVPRLPRQSV
-1244 ATAAVDDM
+1244 STAATDEM

-1278 PDAEFRQHLEQRLKM
+1278 PDADFRQHLEQRLKM

-1303 QRTDSS
+1303 HRTDSS
-1309 FQSWLKKNVAFIST
+1309 FQSWLKKNIAFIST

-1349 TIDGIDLY
+1349 TIEGIDLY

-1372 AMTQGLSGKLM
+1372 AMTQGLCGKLM

-1419 QGYVNFLRNNMDQI
+1419 QGYVNFFRNNMDQI

-1448 QWYTQQV
+1448 QWYSQQ
-1455 IMLNNWLSERSDNA
+1455 INMLCNWLSERLDHA
-1469 LHYAQVSSIS
+1469 LHYVQVSSIS
-1479 HIIKKIYSD
+1479 HIVKKIYSD

-1503 YQTVSVRMATEEAT
+1503 YQAVALRMATEEAT
-1517 CSLTMPEVA
+1517 CALTMPDVS
-1526 EGDEA
+1526 EGDEI
-1531 CDDIR
+1531 CDDFR
-1536 EADEE
+1536 EVDEE
-1541 DTGEE
+1541 DNGDE
-1546 SNIPR
+1546 STTNKA
-1551 GLPKSKVAAAQAA
+1551 LPKSKVAAAQAA

>member
-1 MIDPSSSEEEGEEDP
+1 MIDPSSSEEEGDEDSVINLP
-16 IVNVSTK
+16 SKGRVSVPHKAST
-23 SRLAVPPKS
+23 LAAGPSSTS
-32 TGGITVASGT
+32 TGTLPILTTVPS
-42 SSPAVG
+42 VH
-48 SNIPVS
+48 
-54 GSNGD
+54 NGD
-59 FDGNHRPSNAIA
+59 FIGSHRPSASIPGNTNAGI
-71 VVNRTDVGNV
+71 
-81 GVGGAMVIGPS
+81 GVGTS
-92 KNDQVHGNRAEG
+92 KNDQTQFNTESS
-104 GNLEV
+104 NLEV
-109 PNNGIPSQFVS
+109 PNNGIPS
-120 SFGEC
+120 G
-125 KSSYKQHISG
+125 I
-135 KNRIIIQQLSSSGHL
+135 
-150 QRQQAT
+150 
-156 LSPYHSHHH
+156 
-165 QQKQINNP
+165 
-173 HKKFTIEEP
+173 
-182 YLHTSFSDQKS
+182 
-193 FAARGVTDVSYIT
+193 
-206 GNMTQS
+206 
-212 QYSNSITP
+212 
-220 VWSSVDAQ
+220 
-228 FQEVIQSNNHL
+228 
-239 LLSSSSGVSQETLNQ
+239 SQETLNQ
-254 SIGSSRANSLPRPVS
+254 SVGSSRANSLPRPLS
-269 PSPSVNSDKPE
+269 PSSSLASDKHDA
-280 TGDPHDKHEREEEE
+280 GDPHEKHEREEEE

-331 QLEIIT
+331 QLEIVT
-337 QRFQSFLKGETQI
+337 QRFQAFLKGETQI

-369 SERVLKMVQSGAS
+369 SERVMKMVQSGAC

-428 GEEDSKRPSRMQQSL
+428 GDEDTKRPSRMQQSL

-495 MQRVGEM
+495 MQKVGEM

-551 LQKLKRYNHST
+551 LQKLKRYNHR
-562 PSFLKLILRSHG
+562 KMILRSHG

-579 EGDSEDGSTQ
+579 EGDSEDGTTQ

-679 KVTLRPTPLS
+679 KVTIKPSPLS
-689 SKSPEWHRMIIPKN
+689 SKSPEWHRMIVSKN
-703 LPDQDIRIKIACRLD
+703 VQDQDVRIKIACRLD
-718 KPLNMKHCGHLYA
+718 KPLNMKHCGNLYA

-803 VREGDSISFACDDE
+803 VREGDSIAFACDDE

-868 SADPCTYDHATLFK
+868 SADPCTFDHANLFK

-937 EKQHM
+937 EKHHM

-961 NRPDGVGSITHEEKE
+961 NRPDGVGSITQEEKE
-976 KFAEIKER
+976 KFSEIKER

-1007 ALKATLSLL
+1007 GLKATLSLL

-1044 ALVNYTRLSNKAK
+1044 ALVNYTRLSAEAK
-1057 IEDDLRGEIIVPPP
+1057 IEEDLRGEMIVPPP

-1079 LAELCVDL
+1079 LSELCVDL

-1145 LRADD
+1145 LRSDD
-1150 NLRNGRYHQHLRDTF
+1150 NLRNGRFHQHLRETF

-1191 RWESKGINA
+1191 RWESKG
-1200 ALNPAALNNAAQAL
+1200 
-1214 NTAALNPSTLL
+1214 
-1225 SGKKDQVNF
+1225 
-1234 YVPKLPRQSV
+1234 
-1244 ATAAVDDM
+1244 
-1252 RNGCATSEDLFWK
+1252 NGCATSEDLFWK

-1303 QRTDSS
+1303 QRTDSM

-1419 QGYVNFLRNNMDQI
+1419 QGYVNFFRNNMDQI

-1448 QWYTQQV
+1448 QWYAQQ
-1455 IMLNNWLSERSDNA
+1455 INMLSNWLSDRMDHA
-1469 LHYAQVSSIS
+1469 LHYAQITSIS

-1503 YQTVSVRMATEEAT
+1503 YQTVAQRMTAEEAT
-1517 CSLTMPEVA
+1517 CALSMPDVA
-1526 EGDEA
+1526 DGDENI
-1531 CDDIR
+1531 DDIHNGDV
-1536 EADEE
+1536 EDGVGDES
-1541 DTGEE
+1541 GGHA
-1546 SNIPR
+1546 SSR
-1551 GLPKSKVAAAQAA
+1551 SLPKPKIAAAQAA

-1592 SWF
+1592 GWF

>member
-1 MIDPSSSEEEGEEDP
+1 S
-16 IVNVSTK
+16 
-23 SRLAVPPKS
+23 
-32 TGGITVASGT
+32 GI
-42 SSPAVG
+42 
-48 SNIPVS
+48 
-54 GSNGD
+54 
-59 FDGNHRPSNAIA
+59 
-71 VVNRTDVGNV
+71 
-81 GVGGAMVIGPS
+81 
-92 KNDQVHGNRAEG
+92 
-104 GNLEV
+104 
-109 PNNGIPSQFVS
+109 
-120 SFGEC
+120 
-125 KSSYKQHISG
+125 
-135 KNRIIIQQLSSSGHL
+135 
-150 QRQQAT
+150 
-156 LSPYHSHHH
+156 
-165 QQKQINNP
+165 
-173 HKKFTIEEP
+173 
-182 YLHTSFSDQKS
+182 
-193 FAARGVTDVSYIT
+193 
-206 GNMTQS
+206 
-212 QYSNSITP
+212 
-220 VWSSVDAQ
+220 
-228 FQEVIQSNNHL
+228 
-239 LLSSSSGVSQETLNQ
+239 SQETLNQ
-254 SIGSSRANSLPRPVS
+254 SLGSSRANSLPRPLS
-269 PSPSVNSDKPE
+269 PSPSVASDKPE
-280 TGDPHDKHEREEEE
+280 AGDVHVIHEREEEE

-337 QRFQSFLKGETQI
+337 QRFQAFLKGETQI

-369 SERVLKMVQSGAS
+369 SERVLKMVQSGAC

-428 GEEDSKRPSRMQQSL
+428 GEEDTKRPSRMQQSL

-551 LQKLKRYNHST
+551 LQKLKRYNHR
-562 PSFLKLILRSHG
+562 KMILRSHG

-579 EGDSEDGSTQ
+579 EGDSEDGTTQ

-614 APNRIVYCTMEVENG
+614 AANRIVYCTMEVENG

-654 PLPVVKVKLYTENPG
+654 PLPIVKVKLYTENPG

-679 KVTLRPTPLS
+679 KVTIKPTPLS
-689 SKSPEWHRMIIPKN
+689 SKSPEWHRMVVPKN
-703 LPDQDIRIKIACRLD
+703 HPDQDVRIKIACRLD
-718 KPLNMKHCGHLYA
+718 KPLNMKHCGHLFA

-795 GGRYFFNA
+795 GGRFFFNA
-803 VREGDSISFACDDE
+803 VREGDSIAFACDDE

-868 SADPCTYDHATLFK
+868 SADPCSFDHATLFK
-882 TLQNLTLEYR
+882 TLQNLTLDYR

-897 ASLGWFSPG
+897 ASLVSKVKLEVIMYTLLFIYSQGWFSPG

-937 EKQHM
+937 EKHYM

-976 KFAEIKER
+976 KFSEIKNR

-1044 ALVNYTRLSNKAK
+1044 ALVNYTRLSAEAK
-1057 IEDDLRGEIIVPPP
+1057 IEEDLRGEIIVPAP

-1079 LAELCVDL
+1079 LSELCVDL

-1094 YGEAFAWFSDL
+1094 YGELRKHDIKDPLKTTKTMDGLEAIGSDGCGSATAKAYAGQGATGMDQAQLDTSTEGGALAAASSGPPLLRYCMPTHAVYTSPAFAWFSDL

-1150 NLRNGRYHQHLRDTF
+1150 NLRNGRFHQHLRDTF

-1214 NTAALNPSTLL
+1214 NTAALNPAALL
-1225 SGKKDQVNF
+1225 SGKKDSINF
-1234 YVPKLPRQSV
+1234 YIPKLPRGI
-1244 ATAAVDDM
+1244 AAADEQ

-1303 QRTDSS
+1303 QRTEAT

-1419 QGYVNFLRNNMDQI
+1419 QGYVNFCRNNMDQI

-1448 QWYTQQV
+1448 QWYSQQ
-1455 IMLNNWLSERSDNA
+1455 INMLSNWLSERLDRA

-1488 FELQGVLEDKLNSKA
+1488 FELQGVLEGKLNSKA
-1503 YQTVSVRMATEEAT
+1503 YQSVAQRINTEEAT
-1517 CSLTMPEVA
+1517 CALTMPDVT
-1526 EGDEA
+1526 EGD
-1531 CDDIR
+1531 
-1536 EADEE
+1536 
-1541 DTGEE
+1541 
-1546 SNIPR
+1546 
-1551 GLPKSKVAAAQAA
+1551 
-1564 AVTNVVAGRVGNLL
+1564 
-1578 GKGIGGLSSKLGSG
+1578 
-1592 SWF
+1592 

>member
-1 MIDPSSSEEEGEEDP
+1 MIDPSSSEEEGDDDAV
-16 IVNVSTK
+16 VN
-23 SRLAVPPKS
+23 VPPKGRLGPPPKSAASMAAGPANTSMSGSGAVPMSVSNVQNGDFSGNQRAPPASASNRMESGQANS
-32 TGGITVASGT
+32 TGGVG
-42 SSPAVG
+42 PAK
-48 SNIPVS
+48 
-54 GSNGD
+54 
-59 FDGNHRPSNAIA
+59 
-71 VVNRTDVGNV
+71 T
-81 GVGGAMVIGPS
+81 
-92 KNDQVHGNRAEG
+92 DQVQAG
-104 GNLEV
+104 GSDGGLEV
-109 PNNGIPSQFVS
+109 PNNGIPS
-120 SFGEC
+120 G
-125 KSSYKQHISG
+125 I
-135 KNRIIIQQLSSSGHL
+135 
-150 QRQQAT
+150 
-156 LSPYHSHHH
+156 
-165 QQKQINNP
+165 
-173 HKKFTIEEP
+173 
-182 YLHTSFSDQKS
+182 
-193 FAARGVTDVSYIT
+193 
-206 GNMTQS
+206 
-212 QYSNSITP
+212 
-220 VWSSVDAQ
+220 
-228 FQEVIQSNNHL
+228 
-239 LLSSSSGVSQETLNQ
+239 SQETLNQ
-254 SIGSSRANSLPRPVS
+254 SVGSSRANSLPRPLS
-269 PSPSVNSDKPE
+269 PSPSVASDKQD
-280 TGDPHDKHEREEEE
+280 GVDPHEKHEREEEE

-331 QLEIIT
+331 QLEMIT
-337 QRFQSFLKGETQI
+337 QRFQAFLKGETQI

-369 SERVLKMVQSGAS
+369 SERVLKMVQSGAC

-415 SWMAKFDIILKGS
+415 SWMAKFDIILKGT

-562 PSFLKLILRSHG
+562 PSFIKMILRSHG

-579 EGDSEDGSTQ
+579 EGDSEEGTTQ

-679 KVTLRPTPLS
+679 KVTIKPTPLS
-689 SKSPEWHRMIIPKN
+689 SKSPEWHRMIVPKN
-703 LPDQDIRIKIACRLD
+703 LPDQDLRIKIACRLD
-718 KPLNMKHCGHLYA
+718 KPLNMKHCGHLFA

-803 VREGDSISFACDDE
+803 VREGDSIAFACDDE

-868 SADPCTYDHATLFK
+868 SADPCTFDHATLFK

-1044 ALVNYTRLSNKAK
+1044 ALVNYTRLSAEAK
-1057 IEDDLRGEIIVPPP
+1057 IEEDLRGEIIVPPS

-1094 YGEAFAWFSDL
+1094 YGELRKHDKKDKIKAKSGDGAGDDGCGDGAAGASGSAAGQGTSDMTDASSKALMEAGAASDGPPSFRYCMPTHAVYTSPVPTAFAWFSDL

-1150 NLRNGRYHQHLRDTF
+1150 NLRNGRFHQHLRDTF

-1191 RWESKGINA
+1191 RWESKG
-1200 ALNPAALNNAAQAL
+1200 
-1214 NTAALNPSTLL
+1214 
-1225 SGKKDQVNF
+1225 
-1234 YVPKLPRQSV
+1234 
-1244 ATAAVDDM
+1244 
-1252 RNGCATSEDLFWK
+1252 NGCATSEDLFWK

-1293 MAVDMIEQCI
+1293 MAAEMIEQCI

-1419 QGYVNFLRNNMDQI
+1419 QGYVNFFRNNMDQI

-1448 QWYTQQV
+1448 QWYSQQV
-1455 IMLNNWLSERSDNA
+1455 NMLCNWLSERLDHS
-1469 LHYAQVSSIS
+1469 LHYAQVTSIS

-1488 FELQGVLEDKLNSKA
+1488 FELQGVLEEKLNSKA
-1503 YQTVSVRMATEEAT
+1503 YQTVAQRMATEEAT
-1517 CSLTMPEVA
+1517 CALTMPDVG
-1526 EGDEA
+1526 EGDEHA
-1531 CDDIR
+1531 EDARDG
-1536 EADEE
+1536 EEE
-1541 DTGEE
+1541 DGGDENAHA
-1546 SNIPR
+1546 SR
-1551 GLPKSKVAAAQAA
+1551 GMPKPKMAAAQAA

-1592 SWF
+1592 GWF

>member
-1 MIDPSSSEEEGEEDP
+1 MIDPSSSEEEGDEEP
-16 IVNVSTK
+16 VVSLPNKGRIGATHK
-23 SRLAVPPKS
+23 TVTPVAGASAPSQPAITS
-32 TGGITVASGT
+32 TSG
-42 SSPAVG
+42 P
-48 SNIPVS
+48 NNFQ
-54 GSNGD
+54 NGD
-59 FDGNHRPSNAIA
+59 CPVNQRPSSFTA
-71 VVNRTDVGNV
+71 GNSRV
-81 GVGGAMVIGPS
+81 DGTNGGGGGGGGVGGGAMQS
-92 KNDQVHGNRAEG
+92 KNDQPQPGIDG
-104 GNLEV
+104 SSLEV
-109 PNNGIPSQFVS
+109 PNNGIPS
-120 SFGEC
+120 G
-125 KSSYKQHISG
+125 I
-135 KNRIIIQQLSSSGHL
+135 
-150 QRQQAT
+150 
-156 LSPYHSHHH
+156 
-165 QQKQINNP
+165 
-173 HKKFTIEEP
+173 
-182 YLHTSFSDQKS
+182 
-193 FAARGVTDVSYIT
+193 
-206 GNMTQS
+206 
-212 QYSNSITP
+212 
-220 VWSSVDAQ
+220 
-228 FQEVIQSNNHL
+228 
-239 LLSSSSGVSQETLNQ
+239 SQETLNQ
-254 SIGSSRANSLPRPVS
+254 SVGGSSRANSLPRPLS
-269 PSPSVNSDKPE
+269 PSPSVASDKHDH
-280 TGDPHDKHEREEEE
+280 GDPHEKHEREEEE

-337 QRFQSFLKGETQI
+337 QRFQAFLKGETQI

-369 SERVLKMVQSGAS
+369 SERVLKMVQSGAC

-428 GEEDSKRPSRMQQSL
+428 GEEDTKRPSRMQQSL

-562 PSFLKLILRSHG
+562 PSFLKMILRSHG

-679 KVTLRPTPLS
+679 KVIIKPTPLS
-689 SKSPEWHRMIIPKN
+689 SKSPEWHRMIVPKN
-703 LPDQDIRIKIACRLD
+703 LPDQDVRIKIACRLD
-718 KPLNMKHCGHLYA
+718 KPLNMKHCGHLFA

-795 GGRYFFNA
+795 GGRFFFNA
-803 VREGDSISFACDDE
+803 VREGDSIAFACDDE

-868 SADPCTYDHATLFK
+868 SADPCTFDHASLFK
-882 TLQNLTLEYR
+882 ILQNLTLEYR
-892 LNDPY
+892 LSDPY

-976 KFAEIKER
+976 KFSEIKER
-984 LRQLLEFQITN
+984 LRQLLEYQITN

-1044 ALVNYTRLSNKAK
+1044 ALINYTRLSAEAK
-1057 IEDDLRGEIIVPPP
+1057 IEEDLRGEVIVPPP

-1079 LAELCVDL
+1079 LSELCVDL

-1145 LRADD
+1145 LRSDD
-1150 NLRNGRYHQHLRDTF
+1150 NLRNGRFHQHLRDTF

-1191 RWESKGINA
+1191 RWESKG
-1200 ALNPAALNNAAQAL
+1200 
-1214 NTAALNPSTLL
+1214 
-1225 SGKKDQVNF
+1225 
-1234 YVPKLPRQSV
+1234 
-1244 ATAAVDDM
+1244 
-1252 RNGCATSEDLFWK
+1252 NGCATSEDLFWK

-1309 FQSWLKKNVAFIST
+1309 FQSWLKKNIAFIST
-1323 DYIIPSEM
+1323 DYIIPAEM

-1357 KFHAKIDDQI
+1357 KFHARIDEQI

-1393 ARYDE
+1393 GRYDE

-1419 QGYVNFLRNNMDQI
+1419 QGYVNFFRNNMDQI

-1448 QWYTQQV
+1448 EWYYQQV
-1455 IMLNNWLSERSDNA
+1455 NMLSTWLSERMDHS
-1469 LHYAQVSSIS
+1469 LHYAQVTSIS

-1503 YQTVSVRMATEEAT
+1503 YQSVIQRMTAEEAT
-1517 CSLTMPEVA
+1517 CALTMPDVA
-1526 EGDEA
+1526 DGELN
-1531 CDDIR
+1531 CDDMR
-1536 EADEE
+1536 NGDEE
-1541 DTGEE
+1541 DGSEGGE
-1546 SNIPR
+1546 SGTHSSR
-1551 GLPKSKVAAAQAA
+1551 SMPKPKIGAAQAA

-1592 SWF
+1592 GWF

>member
-1 MIDPSSSEEEGEEDP
+1 MIDPSSSEEEGEDDP
-16 IVNVSTK
+16 VTNVPAKGRSIQTPKGVNSISTLGVSSAAGCNIVT
-23 SRLAVPPKS
+23 
-32 TGGITVASGT
+32 T
-42 SSPAVG
+42 
-48 SNIPVS
+48 

-59 FDGNHRPSNAIA
+59 LTGPQKQLNPNTGRLDMGSI
-71 VVNRTDVGNV
+71 T
-81 GVGGAMVIGPS
+81 GGQNSS
-92 KNDQVHGNRAEG
+92 KNSQIYG
-104 GNLEV
+104 GRVDGSNLEI
-109 PNNGIPSQFVS
+109 PTKTIPS
-120 SFGEC
+120 G
-125 KSSYKQHISG
+125 I
-135 KNRIIIQQLSSSGHL
+135 
-150 QRQQAT
+150 
-156 LSPYHSHHH
+156 
-165 QQKQINNP
+165 
-173 HKKFTIEEP
+173 
-182 YLHTSFSDQKS
+182 
-193 FAARGVTDVSYIT
+193 
-206 GNMTQS
+206 
-212 QYSNSITP
+212 
-220 VWSSVDAQ
+220 
-228 FQEVIQSNNHL
+228 
-239 LLSSSSGVSQETLNQ
+239 SQETLNQ
-254 SIGSSRANSLPRPVS
+254 SIGSSRANSLPRPLS
-269 PSPSVNSDKPE
+269 PTPSIESDKQEPS
-280 TGDPHDKHEREEEE
+280 DFHDKHEREEEE

-317 PTDMTKRQPKITKQ
+317 PTDMTKRQTKITKQ
-331 QLEIIT
+331 QLEVIT
-337 QRFQSFLKGETQI
+337 QRFQAFLKGETQI

-369 SERVLKMVQSGAS
+369 SERVSKMVQSGAS

-466 FEHQILFNALMLDSA
+466 FEHQILYNALMLDSA

-579 EGDSEDGSTQ
+579 EGDSEDGSNQ

-654 PLPVVKVKLYTENPG
+654 PLPIVKVKLYTENPG

-679 KVTLRPTPLS
+679 KVTLKPTPLS

-718 KPLNMKHCGHLYA
+718 KPLNMKHCGQLYA

-738 KWKRRYFVLV
+738 KWKKRYFVLV

-795 GGRYFFNA
+795 GGRFFFNA

-840 ITQDK
+840 VTQDK

-860 KHGMEDYI
+860 KHGMEDFI
-868 SADPCTYDHATLFK
+868 SADPCKFDHAALFK

-976 KFAEIKER
+976 KFSEIKQR

-1044 ALVNYTRLSNKAK
+1044 AFVNYTRLSNKAK
-1057 IEDDLRGEIIVPPP
+1057 IEEDLRGEINVPPP

-1119 DMDRVLSEQAPDT
+1119 DMDRVLSDQAPDT

-1150 NLRNGRYHQHLRDTF
+1150 NLRNGRFHQHLRDTF

-1191 RWESKGINA
+1191 RWESKG
-1200 ALNPAALNNAAQAL
+1200 
-1214 NTAALNPSTLL
+1214 
-1225 SGKKDQVNF
+1225 
-1234 YVPKLPRQSV
+1234 
-1244 ATAAVDDM
+1244 
-1252 RNGCATSEDLFWK
+1252 NGCATSEDLFWK

-1278 PDAEFRQHLEQRLKM
+1278 PDADFRQHLEQRLKM

-1303 QRTDSS
+1303 HRTDSS
-1309 FQSWLKKNVAFIST
+1309 FQSWLKKNIAFIST

-1419 QGYVNFLRNNMDQI
+1419 QGYVNFFRNNMDQI

-1448 QWYTQQV
+1448 QWYSQQ
-1455 IMLNNWLSERSDNA
+1455 ISMLCNWLSERLDHA

-1479 HIIKKIYSD
+1479 HIVKKIYSD

-1503 YQTVSVRMATEEAT
+1503 YQSVALRMTTEEAT
-1517 CSLTMPEVA
+1517 CALTMPDVN
-1526 EGDEA
+1526 EGDDA
-1531 CDDIR
+1531 CDDFR

-1541 DTGEE
+1541 DNGDE
-1546 SNIPR
+1546 STTTKA
-1551 GLPKSKVAAAQAA
+1551 LPKSKVAAAQAA

-1578 GKGIGGLSSKLGSG
+1578 GKGIGGLSSKLGTG

>member
-1 MIDPSSSEEEGEEDP
+1 MIDPSSSEEEGDDDP
-16 IVNVSTK
+16 VVIPVTKGRVNVAANKQCTTATDLNNIVVSQHNGENATSHNQVHK
-23 SRLAVPPKS
+23 VAGSINTAAHNNVDAS
-32 TGGITVASGT
+32 ASGNA
-42 SSPAVG
+42 SFNKSENAMNSKVG
-48 SNIPVS
+48 SDAS
-54 GSNGD
+54 
-59 FDGNHRPSNAIA
+59 A
-71 VVNRTDVGNV
+71 
-81 GVGGAMVIGPS
+81 
-92 KNDQVHGNRAEG
+92 
-104 GNLEV
+104 NLEV
-109 PNNGIPSQFVS
+109 PQNAIPS
-120 SFGEC
+120 G
-125 KSSYKQHISG
+125 
-135 KNRIIIQQLSSSGHL
+135 
-150 QRQQAT
+150 
-156 LSPYHSHHH
+156 P
-165 QQKQINNP
+165 
-173 HKKFTIEEP
+173 
-182 YLHTSFSDQKS
+182 
-193 FAARGVTDVSYIT
+193 
-206 GNMTQS
+206 
-212 QYSNSITP
+212 
-220 VWSSVDAQ
+220 
-228 FQEVIQSNNHL
+228 
-239 LLSSSSGVSQETLNQ
+239 SQETLVQ
-254 SIGSSRANSLPRPVS
+254 SVGSSRTNSLPRPTS
-269 PSPSVNSDKPE
+269 PSPSTASDRND
-280 TGDPHDKHEREEEE
+280 GDMHEKHEREEEE
-294 RKRRIQLYVFI
+294 RKHRIQLYVFV

-317 PTDMTKRQPKITKQ
+317 PTDMTKRQPKIGKQ
-331 QLEIIT
+331 QLEAIT
-337 QRFQSFLKGETQI
+337 QRFQAFMKGETQI

-369 SERVLKMVQSGAS
+369 SERVEKMVQSGAC

-428 GEEDSKRPSRMQQSL
+428 GEEDTKRPSRMQQSL

-495 MQRVGEM
+495 MQRVSEM

-518 SLYIEELKSSINLL
+518 SLYVEELKSSINLL

-544 NMDSKYG
+544 TMDSKYG

-562 PSFLKLILRSHG
+562 PSFLKMILRSHG

-579 EGDSEDGSTQ
+579 EGDSEDVITQ

-614 APNRIVYCTMEVENG
+614 SPNRIVYCTMEVENG

-654 PLPVVKVKLYTENPG
+654 PLPVVKVKLFTENPG

-679 KVTLRPTPLS
+679 KVTIKPTPVS
-689 SKSPEWHRMIIPKN
+689 SKAPEWHRMLVPKN
-703 LPDQDIRIKIACRLD
+703 LPDQDLRIKIACRLD
-718 KPLNMKHCGHLYA
+718 KPLNMKHCGYLFA

-738 KWKRRYFVLV
+738 KWKKRYFVLV

-795 GGRYFFNA
+795 GGRFFFNA
-803 VREGDSISFACDDE
+803 VREGDSIAFACDDE

-845 NSAMSKIQGDADKAR
+845 NSAISKIQGDADKAR

-868 SADPCTYDHATLFK
+868 SADPCTFDHATLFK
-882 TLQNLTLEYR
+882 VLQNLTLEYR

-937 EKQHM
+937 EKQSM

-984 LRQLLEFQITN
+984 LRVLLEFQITN
-995 FRYCFPFGRPEG
+995 FRFCFPFGRPEG

-1025 TPVPPEEVRQ
+1025 TPVPPEEVRL

-1044 ALVNYTRLSNKAK
+1044 ALVNYTRLSSQAK
-1057 IEDDLRGEIIVPPP
+1057 IEEDLRGEIIVSAS

-1094 YGEAFAWFSDL
+1094 YAEAFAWFSDL

-1119 DMDRVLSEQAPDT
+1119 DMDRVLSEQPPDT

-1145 LRADD
+1145 LRVDD
-1150 NLRNGRYHQHLRDTF
+1150 NLRNGRFHQHLRDTF

-1214 NTAALNPSTLL
+1214 NTAALNPVALL
-1225 SGKKDQVNF
+1225 GAKKDQVNF
-1234 YVPKLPRQSV
+1234 YIPKLPQRV
-1244 ATAAVDDM
+1244 ASATDDT

-1278 PDAEFRQHLEQRLKM
+1278 PDVEFRQHLEQRLKM
-1293 MAVDMIEQCI
+1293 MAAEMVEQCI
-1303 QRTDSS
+1303 QRTDAS
-1309 FQSWLKKNVAFIST
+1309 FQTWLKKNVAFIST

-1349 TIDGIDLY
+1349 TIDGIDMY

-1372 AMTQGLSGKLM
+1372 AMTQGLSGKLV
-1383 SVLESTLSKL
+1383 SVLDSTLSKL

-1419 QGYVNFLRNNMDQI
+1419 QGYVNFFRNNMDQI

-1448 QWYTQQV
+1448 QWYTLQ
-1455 IMLNNWLSERSDNA
+1455 INMLCNWLSERLDHS
-1469 LHYAQVSSIS
+1469 LHYAQVMSLS
-1479 HIIKKIYSD
+1479 HITKKIYSD

-1503 YQTVSVRMATEEAT
+1503 YQTVSQRMATEEAT
-1517 CSLTMPEVA
+1517 CALTMPDVGDCEDT
-1526 EGDEA
+1526 DEA
-1531 CDDIR
+1531 KG
-1536 EADEE
+1536 E
-1541 DTGEE
+1541 TGEE
-1546 SNIPR
+1546 EDNEESVPVNR
-1551 GLPKSKVAAAQAA
+1551 GLPKPKIAAAQAA

-1578 GKGIGGLSSKLGSG
+1578 GKGIGGLSSKLGG
-1592 SWF
+1592 GGWF